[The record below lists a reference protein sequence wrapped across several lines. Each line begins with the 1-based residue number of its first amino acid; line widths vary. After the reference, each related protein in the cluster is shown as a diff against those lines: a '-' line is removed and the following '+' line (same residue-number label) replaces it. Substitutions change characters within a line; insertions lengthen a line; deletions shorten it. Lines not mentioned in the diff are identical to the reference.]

1 MISIILGLIFIAFT
15 VFAVLPAGPL
25 AWGSEVISF
34 LKGGAPVLAALI
46 GLICL
51 FIGAADIKDKKE
63 AKKED
68 AAKNDARA
76 KRIIDYA
83 KRKADIFRFLNRVSV
98 CCLL

>member
-15 VFAVLPAGPL
+15 VFAVLPFGPL
-25 AWGSEVISF
+25 NWGADVISF
-34 LKGGAPVLAALI
+34 LKGGAPVGAAFI

-68 AAKNDARA
+68 ASKNDAQ
-76 KRIIDYA
+76 
-83 KRKADIFRFLNRVSV
+83 
-98 CCLL
+98 

>member
-15 VFAVLPAGPL
+15 VFAVLPGLPL
-25 AWGSEVISF
+25 NWGAEVIAF
-34 LKGGAPVLAALI
+34 LKGGVPVLTAFV

-68 AAKNDARA
+68 SEKTAE
-76 KRIIDYA
+76 
-83 KRKADIFRFLNRVSV
+83 
-98 CCLL
+98 